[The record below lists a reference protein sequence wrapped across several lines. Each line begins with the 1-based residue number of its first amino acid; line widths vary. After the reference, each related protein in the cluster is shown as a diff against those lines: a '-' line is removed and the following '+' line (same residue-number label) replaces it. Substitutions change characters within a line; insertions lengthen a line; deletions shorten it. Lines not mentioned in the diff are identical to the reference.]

1 MDGRSPT
8 SKPNNVSPLIGRD
21 VVPNERGAVRNL
33 VLDGEG
39 DTRNQENAAHSKQ
52 AKGSESSIVGG

>member
-1 MDGRSPT
+1 MNRRRSPT
-8 SKPNNVSPLIGRD
+8 NEPNSVSPLIGGD
-21 VVPNERGAVRNL
+21 VVPNERGAVRNH
-33 VLDGEG
+33 GEG